1 MGKIE
6 KAMMNITSAAEL
18 MGLQEDELRDLI
30 DNGDIQAFGSQKT
43 LIRKSD
49 LYKFLGEKPDENTIE
64 REEASALSSCN
75 KVYEGDDMRE
85 SKARPY
91 YKATPH
97 KKVSVIQPD
106 VI

>member
-64 REEASALSSCN
+64 REEVSALFPLTVC
-75 KVYEGDDMRE
+75 
-85 SKARPY
+85 
-91 YKATPH
+91 ATRRRV
-97 KKVSVIQPD
+97 K
-106 VI
+106 